1 MARRKVVKIDEEKCN
16 GCGLCVPSCAEGAL
30 EIVNGK
36 ARIVADV
43 YCDGLGACLGECPQ
57 GAISVEEREAPEFD
71 AAAAEAHV
79 RRVVA
84 PARDSEPLPC
94 GCPGMAVKSI
104 ERSVAAPE
112 RIRGEGEAPTSR
124 LRNWPVQLK
133 LVPVQAPYLKG
144 ARLLIAADCVP
155 FAFADFHRRF
165 VEGRVVLMGCP
176 KLDDGQ
182 FYVDKLAQI
191 FGANDIESVLVPHME
206 VPCCT
211 GLIHIVE
218 AAQRQAG
225 TKVPTTLVRI
235 GIDGSLQEE
244 RRA

>member
-1 MARRKVVKIDEEKCN
+1 MALRKIVRIDEEKCN

-30 EIVNGK
+30 QIVDGK

-57 GAISVEEREAPEFD
+57 GAISVEEREAADFD

-79 RRVVA
+79 RASAA
-84 PARDSEPLPC
+84 PAEVAEPLPC
-94 GCPGMAVKSI
+94 GCPGMAVRSM
-104 ERSVAAPE
+104 ERPAASSDGH
-112 RIRGEGEAPTSR
+112 RGEGEVPSSR

-133 LVPVQAPYLKG
+133 LVPVQAPYLRR

-191 FGANDIESVLVPHME
+191 FAANDIESVLLPHME

-235 GIDGSLQEE
+235 GIDGSLQDE